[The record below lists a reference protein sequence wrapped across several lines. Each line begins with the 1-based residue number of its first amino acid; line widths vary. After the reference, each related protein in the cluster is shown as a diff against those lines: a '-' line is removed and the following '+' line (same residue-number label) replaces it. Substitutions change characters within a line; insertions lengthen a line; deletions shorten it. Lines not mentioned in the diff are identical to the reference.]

1 MPSDDLQ
8 ACVLT
13 IAYKVQWKCYP
24 GVQVCARD
32 DEVRRAARLLESR
45 LEDARVKAQQVT
57 FAGRDWNVQDRP
69 GRAVHTTHEG
79 QELSGADIR
88 ASLHMRTHEIAHLLG
103 CGGAICKSRVSC
115 CARAGPWGC
124 HTQHLSDHQM

>member
-13 IAYKVQWKCYP
+13 IAYKVQRKCYP
-24 GVQVCARD
+24 GVQVCAQD

-57 FAGRDWNVQDRP
+57 FAGPDWNVQDCL
-69 GRAVHTTHEG
+69 GTAVRTTHKGE
-79 QELSGADIR
+79 ELSGADIR
-88 ASLHMRTHEIAHLLG
+88 ASLHMRTHESAHLG
-103 CGGAICKSRVSC
+103 CGGATCKSKVSC
-115 CARAGPWGC
+115 CARAGPRGC